1 MKISCPV
8 VKVLT
13 KMVFRAVVPNLL
25 GTRGTS
31 FMDDNFSITGVGWEA
46 WFQHSYYALYFYYY
60 CIVIYKEMIIQYTI
74 MQKQWEP

>member
-13 KMVFRAVVPNLL
+13 KMVFRVVVPNLL

-46 WFQHSYYALYFYYY
+46 
-60 CIVIYKEMIIQYTI
+60 
-74 MQKQWEP
+74 